1 MVQKPFWTVE
11 QHERIW
17 IHVCDFIYTYSKKSV
32 STQSIFIAVL
42 AMIFFGGG
50 YILKG
55 HIKIDSRNRL
65 NWSPRLN
72 VWFKEFS
79 TTNFMFMYEKL
90 YNLIWKCHEVFFYTI
105 LNVFPKREKLKYL
118 KYIRLRLQDH
128 HRSFEHASVYRIN
141 RIQNV
146 FFIRDHKEM
155 SWWQPSFTPHYQLTL
170 TTSASLVCEYKKQI
184 HSLLIKSS
192 THLLRRWRCRNV
204 KYVTCIFFLS
214 FKQHPK
220 HGIAAWNYKILNWAL
235 VIYTDCLNVN

>member
-1 MVQKPFWTVE
+1 MNTSLWFYIYILQG
-11 QHERIW
+11 
-17 IHVCDFIYTYSKKSV
+17 VCQYPKYFYCCISNG
-32 STQSIFIAVL
+32 IFL
-42 AMIFFGGG
+42 G

-65 NWSPRLN
+65 NWNPRLN

-90 YNLIWKCHEVFFYTI
+90 YNLIWKCHGVFFYTI

-141 RIQNV
+141 RV
-146 FFIRDHKEM
+146 YKM
-155 SWWQPSFTPHYQLTL
+155 YLSLQLINELVTTILYITL
-170 TTSASLVCEYKKQI
+170 
-184 HSLLIKSS
+184 S
-192 THLLRRWRCRNV
+192 THFNHKCVLGMWVKETGSYTPYQIIHRLLRRWRCRNV

-214 FKQHPK
+214 SKHPK
-220 HGIAAWNYKILNWAL
+220 HGIVTWN
-235 VIYTDCLNVN
+235 

>member
-1 MVQKPFWTVE
+1 MVQKPFWVVE
-11 QHERIW
+11 QHITERIW
-17 IHVCDFIYTYSKKSV
+17 IQVCDFIYTYSKEPV

-42 AMIFFGGG
+42 AMDFLG

-72 VWFKEFS
+72 VWFKELS

-128 HRSFEHASVYRIN
+128 DRSLEHASVYRIN

-146 FFIRDHKEM
+146 FFIIDHKEM
-155 SWWQPSFTPHYQLTL
+155 SWWQLSFTPQYQLTL
-170 TTSASLVCEYKKQI
+170 TTSVSLVCE
-184 HSLLIKSS
+184 
-192 THLLRRWRCRNV
+192 
-204 KYVTCIFFLS
+204 
-214 FKQHPK
+214 
-220 HGIAAWNYKILNWAL
+220 
-235 VIYTDCLNVN
+235 

>member
-1 MVQKPFWTVE
+1 MNTSLWFYIYILQG
-11 QHERIW
+11 
-17 IHVCDFIYTYSKKSV
+17 VCQYPKYFYCYISNG
-32 STQSIFIAVL
+32 
-42 AMIFFGGG
+42 FFLG

-72 VWFKEFS
+72 VWFKELS

-141 RIQNV
+141 V
-146 FFIRDHKEM
+146 YKMYF
-155 SWWQPSFTPHYQLTL
+155 
-170 TTSASLVCEYKKQI
+170 SL
-184 HSLLIKSS
+184 
-192 THLLRRWRCRNV
+192 
-204 KYVTCIFFLS
+204 
-214 FKQHPK
+214 
-220 HGIAAWNYKILNWAL
+220 
-235 VIYTDCLNVN
+235 